1 MMFLNRRRVSFETM
15 FNDLQPSLD
24 AIYQCTEPQLISG
37 VHMIQAIYDMCT
49 ARPRSYTLPLFTAL
63 AYYIEERAHHSLME
77 IVNSDHPLQT
87 YGQQWSQYSVAS
99 QYLDAMC
106 GYLNKRL
113 KKITD
118 ASNSTSAPHTLQP
131 ILDPSSSTTTYHVG
145 ISPSPNPVNE
155 NNFSPEPGS
164 VYATYGDRSMV
175 VGRRTYYITDI
186 LTLACFAWRVHVLDT
201 IRDGWENLLI
211 NHTFE
216 IVTRVRK
223 GVTADY
229 SLVRNFVESLC
240 VIDPLGVA
248 SQSWYVVEFK
258 TPYLVRL
265 AHYCQKRS
273 QELFETLDITAF
285 MEQTISLLNQEVAN
299 GERFCHPS
307 TLPDIVSACERS
319 LLGPFATQL
328 RTVFTAAITAEC
340 HHQCALAYT
349 LLSRM
354 PTEIEPVV
362 TVYEQYVAECGRE
375 LRRECSTTDFPALR
389 ALVNRL
395 ITLHEKHTHVVQTT
409 FQGDQAFFDA
419 LDKAFHAIVNEY
431 RHGTTMSPNSGS
443 PASSSSGSSG
453 VKVAKPFYAPELLAR
468 YCDCAILRR
477 PVRAVLQTK
486 ELVQKINQVT
496 NLFKYIDDKDIFQKI
511 YARLLARR
519 LIFGQ
524 SASVDTEA
532 MVISRLKSICGIEYI
547 SKLQQ
552 MLTDVT
558 TSEAL
563 SDAYQRQAATGSTM
577 TNPKDEVPIRVMML
591 TARAWPMDGQQHP
604 TFRLPAVL
612 TTSLHGITE
621 YYHSQHSGRRIQWLW
636 PYSRAVVKLRY
647 LDKRYEVNLSLFQL
661 AVLLQ
666 FETVDRCTVS
676 GLLEATKLSWQELKH
691 ALYGLTTVGLLKG
704 PQTSTEISKTTVV
717 HLNSQYSSRRHKIK
731 VPMAFLPDNTAEVET
746 ATKTIKEDRQLYLQS
761 VIVRI
766 MKTRKRLT
774 HAELVQDVTQAAKSR
789 FQPSVSLIKKCI
801 EHLLSKEYIERGTHN
816 RDVYL
821 YIV

>member
-1 MMFLNRRRVSFETM
+1 MMFLNKRRVSFGTM

-24 AIYQCTEPQLISG
+24 AIYQCTEPQPISG

-49 ARPRSYTLPLFTAL
+49 ARPQPFTLPLFTAL
-63 AYYIEERAHHSLME
+63 AHYIEERAHHSLME
-77 IVNSDHPLQT
+77 IVNSDSPLQT
-87 YGQQWSQYSVAS
+87 YAQQWSQYSVAS

-113 KKITD
+113 QKITD
-118 ASNSTSAPHTLQP
+118 ASNSTSSPHTLQS
-131 ILDPSSSTTTYHVG
+131 ILDPASSTTTYHVG
-145 ISPSPNPVNE
+145 MASSPNPVNE
-155 NNFSPEPGS
+155 NSFSPEPCS
-164 VYATYGDRSMV
+164 EYATYGDRSMV
-175 VGRRTYYITDI
+175 AGRRTHYIADV
-186 LTLACFAWRVHVLDT
+186 LTLTRFAWRVHVLDA

-211 NHTFE
+211 NHAFE

-240 VIDPLGVA
+240 IIDPLGVS

-265 AHYCQKRS
+265 AHYCQRRS
-273 QELFETLDITAF
+273 QELFESLDITAF
-285 MEQTISLLNQEVAN
+285 MEQTITLLNQEITN
-299 GERFCHPS
+299 GERFCHSS

-328 RTVFTAAITAEC
+328 RTVFTAAITTERR
-340 HHQCALAYT
+340 HQCALAYT

-354 PTEIEPVV
+354 PTEIGPVV
-362 TVYEQYVAECGRE
+362 TVYEQHVVDCGRE

-389 ALVNRL
+389 TLVSQL
-395 ITLHEKHTHVVQTT
+395 IILHEKHTHMVQTT

-431 RHGTTMSPNSGS
+431 RNGTTTNPNSDS

-453 VKVAKPFYAPELLAR
+453 VKVAKAFYAPELLAR
-468 YCDCAILRR
+468 YCDGAILRR
-477 PVRAVLQTK
+477 SARVVLQTK
-486 ELVQKINQVT
+486 DLVQRINQVT

-519 LIFGQ
+519 LIFAQ
-524 SASVDTEA
+524 SASLDTEA
-532 MVISRLKSICGIEYI
+532 MVISRLKSICGIEYT

-563 SDAYQRQAATGSTM
+563 NDAYQHQAAIEPTTVD
-577 TNPKDEVPIRVMML
+577 PQDRVPIRVMML
-591 TARAWPMDGQQHP
+591 TARAWPLDGQQHP
-604 TFRLPAVL
+604 TFRLPTEL
-612 TTSLHGITE
+612 TASLQSITE
-621 YYHSQHSGRRIQWLW
+621 FYHSQHSGRRIQWLW
-636 PYSRAVVKLRY
+636 PYSRAVVKLGY

-661 AVLLQ
+661 AILLQ
-666 FETVDRCTVS
+666 FQTIDRCTVS
-676 GLLEATKLSWQELKH
+676 NLLEATQLTWQELNH
-691 ALYGLTTVGLLKG
+691 ALGGLTTVGLLKG
-704 PQTSTEISKTTVV
+704 PPTNAEFSKTTMI
-717 HLNSQYSSRRHKIK
+717 HLNSEYSSRRQKVKI
-731 VPMAFLPDNTAEVET
+731 PMASLPDNSSEVET
-746 ATKTIKEDRQLYLQS
+746 DTKTIQEDRRLYLQS
-761 VIVRI
+761 VMVRI

-774 HAELVQDVTQAAKSR
+774 HAELVQDVVRAAKAR
-789 FQPSVSLIKKCI
+789 FQPSVPLIKKCI
-801 EHLLSKEYIERGTHN
+801 EHLLGKEYIERDIHN

-821 YIV
+821 YVV